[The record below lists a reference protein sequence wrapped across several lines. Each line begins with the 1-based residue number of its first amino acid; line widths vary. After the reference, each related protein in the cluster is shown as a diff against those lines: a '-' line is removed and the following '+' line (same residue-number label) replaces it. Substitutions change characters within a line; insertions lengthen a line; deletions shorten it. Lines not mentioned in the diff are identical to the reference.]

1 MKDTQSSLKGKN
13 VDKVQDMYQV
23 GTRDEEP
30 GSVLS
35 QSGVEL
41 YEKNGS
47 KVTLPDDTHR
57 IHRIMQAVVHMDSH
71 LKTPFSMFIGG
82 YNYVEISEKLNIPVE
97 TVKKR
102 IGSARE
108 ELQKILTLGDWQRN

>member
-1 MKDTQSSLKGKN
+1 MKDTQSSLKGEKGN
-13 VDKVQDMYQV
+13 KVKDMYQI
-23 GTRDEEP
+23 GTREQEP
-30 GSVLS
+30 DSVLS

-41 YEKNGS
+41 QGKQVS
-47 KVTLPDDTHR
+47 KVTLPDDTYR
-57 IHRIMQAVVHMDSH
+57 IHRIMQAVVRMDSH

-108 ELQKILTLGDWQRN
+108 ELQKILSLGDWQRN